1 VYADLQCAVVMISLD
16 KKRRR
21 VKGNS
26 WIVRNQ
32 RMSKCCKCP
41 NEVWTLRICQ
51 VSQRFHPYIGGVET
65 HVEEISKRL
74 LQKGIEVE
82 VLTTDASGKLK
93 RTEIVNGILVRR
105 FRSFAPHE
113 AYYFSPKLEQYLRK
127 EYRSFD
133 IVHAHNYNAFPS
145 LHAVRAKNT
154 DKFVVTPHYHGTGH
168 TFTRRL
174 LHVPYKLLGKQ
185 VFEKADRII
194 CVSEYERSLIL
205 NGFRVKKGKTVM
217 IPNGI
222 NMREIRKHKKRS
234 KSGRTILYVGRLE
247 KYKGIHNLL
256 QVLPSLS
263 PDINLQIV
271 GIGPYQGNLLRLA
284 ARLGLEGRIEFFH
297 NLSQDELLQKYA
309 DADLL
314 PLLSNHEAYGMVV
327 AEALCS
333 GVPCIVA
340 NTSALKEWVD
350 GRNCFGIDY
359 PINLQK
365 LSNLIG
371 DVIGK
376 KVETPNLLDWD
387 EVTDRVY
394 NVYKEVLGLGGNRQ

>member
-1 VYADLQCAVVMISLD
+1 
-16 KKRRR
+16 
-21 VKGNS
+21 
-26 WIVRNQ
+26 
-32 RMSKCCKCP
+32 MS
-41 NEVWTLRICQ
+41 E
-51 VSQRFHPYIGGVET
+51 RFHPYIGGVET

-93 RTEIVNGILVRR
+93 RTEIVNNIFVRR
-105 FRSFAPHE
+105 FRSFAPHD

-127 EYRSFD
+127 EYRSYD
-133 IVHAHNYNAFPS
+133 IVHAHNYNALPS

-154 DKFVVTPHYHGTGH
+154 DKFVFTPHYHETGH

-185 VFEKADRII
+185 VFEKANRII
-194 CVSEYERSLIL
+194 CVSEYERGLIL
-205 NGFRVKKGKTVM
+205 NGFRVKESKTVV

-222 NMREIRKHKKRS
+222 NVREIKKYKKSS
-234 KSGRTILYVGRLE
+234 KGGRTILYVGRLE

-263 PDINLQIV
+263 ADINLQIV
-271 GIGPYQGNLLRLA
+271 GIGPYQANLLRLV
-284 ARLGLEGRIEFFH
+284 ARLGLNGRIEFFH
-297 NLSQDELLQKYA
+297 NLSQDELFQKYA
-309 DADLL
+309 DADLFA
-314 PLLSNHEAYGMVV
+314 LLSTHEAYGMVV

-340 NTSALKEWVD
+340 NASALREWVD
-350 GRNCFGIDY
+350 GRNCFGVDY

-365 LSNLIG
+365 LKNLIEE
-371 DVIGK
+371 VIGR

-387 EVTDRVY
+387 EVTDRVC
-394 NVYKEVLGLGGNRQ
+394 NVYEGVLGLGGNQQ